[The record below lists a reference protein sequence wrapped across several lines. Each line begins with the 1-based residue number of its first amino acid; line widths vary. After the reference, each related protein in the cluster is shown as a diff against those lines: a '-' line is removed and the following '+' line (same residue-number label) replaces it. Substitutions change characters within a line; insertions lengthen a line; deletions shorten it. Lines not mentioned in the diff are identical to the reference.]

1 LTSLNTDVAEINK
14 MVRNEIYG
22 VHADHIDEPS
32 FENPYPEVFVRLT
45 PWVYGSAKNVPEE
58 VDAIIEASDV
68 FKSAF
73 QSVLAEANRLFYVG
87 MTRPQDVLI
96 LSIDEPKRGSKLLQW
111 PICIGMDKSANS
123 ISDSGD
129 WDVFGIGHL
138 FKDYTLTLAELEALE
153 PYGEKDP
160 ANSMAL
166 NIEKPLE
173 EEKDACYLSPS
184 KIHVMG
190 EVLSHHS
197 FEQRIPFGQKPS
209 DMVVIGDC
217 IHQIFAGMEEVRP
230 AYQICIEEIVGSY
243 GLSAV
248 LADKDAIVQA
258 WKNLTNY
265 LTAQHGA
272 AVKTYHERPFRLHRD
287 GQVITG
293 SMDFVW
299 QTAEGDVL
307 VDFKTCPM
315 GASAIL
321 NPESEHYAGMYA
333 GQLEAYTDALQAAGE
348 KVVKRYVYYPISGLL
363 VEI

>member
-1 LTSLNTDVAEINK
+1 MHS
-14 MVRNEIYG
+14 
-22 VHADHIDEPS
+22 
-32 FENPYPEVFVRLT
+32 
-45 PWVYGSAKNVPEE
+45 SA
-58 VDAIIEASDV
+58 
-68 FKSAF
+68 
-73 QSVLAEANRLFYVG
+73 Q
-87 MTRPQDVLI
+87 
-96 LSIDEPKRGSKLLQW
+96 
-111 PICIGMDKSANS
+111 S

-129 WDVFGIGHL
+129 WDVLGTGHL
-138 FKDYTLTLAELEALE
+138 FKDYTLTPAELEVLE

-209 DMVVIGDC
+209 GMVVIGDC

-230 AYQICIEEIVGSY
+230 AYQISMEEIVGSY

-258 WKNLTNY
+258 WKNLTDY

-315 GASAIL
+315 GATAIL

-333 GQLEAYTDALQAAGE
+333 GQLDAYRDALQAAGE
-348 KVVKRYVYYPISGLL
+348 KVVKRYVYYPVSGLL
-363 VEI
+363 VEL